1 MKPALLRL
9 HEILN
14 EVDSKCNYG
23 ASRKVVAKELMEP
36 RKLADST
43 YAFHEREA
51 TTNDVMHVCNDMGY
65 SGWKVISLE
74 GTIVVIKFE

>member
-1 MKPALLRL
+1 MKPALIRL

-23 ASRKVVAKELMEP
+23 ANRKTVAKELMEP
-36 RKLADST
+36 RKLADNT

-51 TTNDVMHVCNDMGY
+51 STNDVEHVCNDMGY
-65 SGWKVISLE
+65 SDWKVVAID
-74 GTIVVIKFE
+74 GTIVVVKFE